1 MVNKNSKIYIAGHK
15 GMVGSSC
22 KRILLENGYNN
33 LIYVDSKKLDL
44 RDQIQVKNFFK
55 KYKPKVAIN
64 AAARVGGIHTNSIYP
79 YQFLLDNLQIQNNL
93 IQNSFE
99 NNVEKFI
106 FLGSS
111 CIYPKFSKQPIKEEY
126 LLR

>member
-22 KRILLENGYNN
+22 KRILLENGFNN

-55 KYKPKVAIN
+55 KYKPNVVIN
-64 AAARVGGIHTNSIYP
+64 AAARVGGIHANSI
-79 YQFLLDNLQIQNNL
+79 
-93 IQNSFE
+93 
-99 NNVEKFI
+99 
-106 FLGSS
+106 
-111 CIYPKFSKQPIKEEY
+111 
-126 LLR
+126 